1 MKKVKR
7 IVLWSLLILL
17 VFVDVMMTVYLLNYN
32 RYNVAEFGKYSFLI
46 IDEKMDEFDKNDL
59 LIVKKNDN
67 SDIKVGDYVFFYDT
81 KSKENIINYGKVN
94 STYKVNEKETTYT
107 MSNNFPLS
115 SEYVI
120 GKGET
125 SKVFENWGLV
135 LSVLASR
142 WGFLFL
148 IIFPVSILFIYQIY
162 LFIVEIKKEKK
173 G

>member
-1 MKKVKR
+1 MKR

-17 VFVDVMMTVYLLNYN
+17 VVVDVMMTVYLLNYN
-32 RYNVAEFGKYSFLI
+32 RYNVAQFGKYSFII

-59 LIVKKNDN
+59 LIVEKNNN
-67 SDIKVGDYVFFYDT
+67 SEIKSGDYIFFYDT

-94 STYKVNEKETTYT
+94 STYKVNEKETTFT

-125 SKVFENWGLV
+125 SKVFNELGLI
-135 LSVLASR
+135 LGILASR

-162 LFIVEIKKEKK
+162 LFIVEVKKEKK